1 MSEYNHD
8 PKDRVW
14 YACYGSNLSEER
26 FGYYIFGGYFAA
38 QDRDYKGCNDKTP
51 WSASEIKTFKGSI
64 YFGND
69 SPKWHHSAV
78 AFFDPN
84 GSGQVLMRLYQITW
98 GQLMEVQDQESNIPS
113 WYDDCHR
120 IGEYQGLPVY
130 TLTAY
135 DLPFVN
141 EPCDDYRDLILQAL
155 TTECG
160 MDEESAKRYLE
171 TGSLDP
177 AE

>member
-69 SPKWHHSAV
+69 SPKWPRTRTRPRARAARPDGPRAHGGKGTAGGRRGAEGRAGRAPANTTAKGGKRARAAGTRRERHRRGKAGGGG
-78 AFFDPN
+78 PRR
-84 GSGQVLMRLYQITW
+84 QV
-98 GQLMEVQDQESNIPS
+98 
-113 WYDDCHR
+113 
-120 IGEYQGLPVY
+120 
-130 TLTAY
+130 
-135 DLPFVN
+135 
-141 EPCDDYRDLILQAL
+141 
-155 TTECG
+155 
-160 MDEESAKRYLE
+160 
-171 TGSLDP
+171 
-177 AE
+177 